1 MIKMAKSVRYKEYQK
16 EYQKQYRE
24 QNKERLGEY
33 FKQYRRKNAEKIREY
48 KKLYRGRNKE
58 KIREYQK
65 QYREKH
71 KTESAENG
79 RLNYYWYKSHG
90 ICPHCRTNYIRKGRS
105 SCADCAEYFAL
116 NHKKKPPLTDT
127 QKEQS
132 RKRNKRYR
140 DLLVA
145 FGVCQDCG
153 KRDASPNHTLCVD
166 CLIKKRRRGIEHN
179 RKKGCIP
186 ADLRY
191 NSGFC
196 YFCCKKIDDGQ
207 LLCEK
212 CKTEAAKRA
221 EYARSFV
228 DREKLKE
235 QLGFTFSF
243 KRR

>member
-1 MIKMAKSVRYKEYQK
+1 MEKSGGYK

-24 QNKERLGEY
+24 QNKEKLKEY
-33 FKQYRRKNAEKIREY
+33 HKQYRKKNGEKISKY
-48 KKLYRGRNKE
+48 KKLYYEGHKMGM
-58 KIREYQK
+58 REYRK
-65 QYREKH
+65 QYWENH
-71 KTESAENG
+71 KSELAEYNKQS
-79 RLNYYWYKSHG
+79 YYWYKSHG
-90 ICPHCRTNYIRKGRS
+90 ICPYCRTNYSRRGKS
-105 SCADCAEYFAL
+105 SCATCAEYFAL
-116 NHKKKPPLTDT
+116 YHKKRPPRTES
-127 QKEQS
+127 QKEHN
-132 RKRNKRYR
+132 RKRIKRYR

-153 KRDASPNHTLCVD
+153 KRDAAPNHTLCLD

-212 CKTEAAKRA
+212 CKAEAARRA

-228 DREKLKE
+228 DREKLKK